1 MCSYPGGSEI
11 KVPRETILADSSCIK
26 MVLGISDPEN
36 CAGETDFY
44 CVAFGDGELEKTGI

>member
-1 MCSYPGGSEI
+1 
-11 KVPRETILADSSCIK
+11 VPRETVLADSSYAK

-36 CAGETDFY
+36 YAGETDFC